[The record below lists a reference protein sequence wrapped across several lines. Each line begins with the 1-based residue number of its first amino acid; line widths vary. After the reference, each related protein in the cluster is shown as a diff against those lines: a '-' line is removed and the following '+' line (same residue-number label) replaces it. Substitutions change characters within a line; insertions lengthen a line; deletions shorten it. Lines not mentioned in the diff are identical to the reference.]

1 MNKKYFV
8 IGVVAVI
15 AIALWGESQ
24 GLWEILPFVGS
35 SGEGK

>member
-24 GLWEILPFVGS
+24 GFWELIPFVG
-35 SGEGK
+35 EGSEK